1 MQIYVFIMFGIL
13 LLTIG
18 IMLVAKK
25 RMDRNEPAF
34 GWKRKQHLIETNSN
48 TKNSQNTTKLNNRTE
63 EKKLKKERDAMKDL
77 IGIEDIKY
85 GIYEQKNNEYCMV
98 IETDSVNFDLLSESA
113 RQSIILA
120 YSSLFRVIRFP
131 LQILGQAVRQDLRKE
146 EARWKGNLAKGNKA
160 TEEYGQDVINFV
172 KDQSENIFQ
181 ISRKT
186 FYVVSFIP
194 QPSKMGALSLEKKN
208 EMIRNELYA
217 RAEVVRAQLRQ
228 CQIHTSLLDSLKAGE
243 VMKRALNRDR
253 MIMHPMESLITHG
266 KEKLSA
272 YITVD
277 VASIPGLESLV
288 YEVQEVIENAKVLA
302 AEKESGEVQTVY

>member
-34 GWKRKQHLIETNSN
+34 GWKRKQHLEETNSN
-48 TKNSQNTTKLNNRTE
+48 ASTSATVANSKGE
-63 EKKLKKERDAMKDL
+63 DKKLKKERDAMKEL
-77 IGIEDIKY
+77 IGIEDIKF
-85 GIYEQKNNEYCMV
+85 GIYEQKNNEYCVV
-98 IETDSVNFDLLSESA
+98 IETDSVNFDLLSETA

-146 EARWKGNLAKGNKA
+146 EARWKQNLAKGNKA
-160 TEEYGQDVINFV
+160 TEKYGEDVIHFV

-181 ISRKT
+181 ISRKV

-194 QPSKMGALSLEKKN
+194 QPSKMGALTLEKRN
-208 EMIRNELYA
+208 EMIRNELYS
-217 RAEVVRAQLRQ
+217 RAEVVRGQLRQ
-228 CQIHTSLLDSLKAGE
+228 CQINTNLLDSLKAGE

-253 MIMHPMESLITHG
+253 MIMHPIESLITHG
-266 KEKLSA
+266 KEKLSS
-272 YITVD
+272 YITLD
-277 VASIPGLESLV
+277 VASIPDLERLV
-288 YEVQEVIENAKVLA
+288 YDVQEVIENVKALEQ
-302 AEKESGEVQTVY
+302 EKESERI